1 MKCRILN
8 QRDFT
13 SFFKRNIFY
22 NPFYS
27 HAICQYNHTPFWK
40 CFIVSCNAAV
50 SSNKNTLNLGSFSE
64 SSTFRILCPLLHN
77 QFVID
82 KDLTMYICVLLF
94 CIIINTSPIFFK
106 WWMKNFFTHHYLF
119 LHLKLIHTTT
129 FSSILSK
136 IVSLNFLLTS
146 SIDTPLS
153 TEHSTR

>member
-1 MKCRILN
+1 MIKPQKRFKYYSFLFINSLVFITPQFATFPCTLTCPNHEVNRHWNVVSWTSVILPLFS
-8 QRDFT
+8 RA
-13 SFFKRNIFY
+13 IFY
-22 NPFYS
+22 NPFYL

-94 CIIINTSPIFFK
+94 CIIINTSS
-106 WWMKNFFTHHYLF
+106 HLF
-119 LHLKLIHTTT
+119 
-129 FSSILSK
+129 
-136 IVSLNFLLTS
+136 
-146 SIDTPLS
+146 
-153 TEHSTR
+153 